1 MMKTPGRG
9 ANGHIGIQTNYLERA
24 IYHLEKRGFV
34 FDESSFKYN
43 EKGELKVAFLKDE
56 IAGFAIHFNQK

>member
-1 MMKTPGRG
+1 MKGKGPGEH
-9 ANGHIGIQTNYLERA
+9 GHIAIQTNYLERA

-34 FDESSFKYN
+34 FDESSYKYN
-43 EKGELKVAFLKDE
+43 DKGELIFAYMKDE